1 MKYLVMSDSHGDRD
15 IVQKIYDQFKG
26 QVDVFLHCGDSELPA
41 EDLLWES
48 IVVIQGNCDYDTGYK
63 KEQLVRTKNDRIYL
77 THGHLYQ
84 VNFTMTPLELR
95 AKEEKA
101 TIALFGHTH
110 KLGCEY
116 IDGTLYVNPGSIS
129 QPRGLPYESFA
140 IIDSNDDT
148 FDVSYYDRSAQK
160 IPDLTFSF
168 KKKVNN

>member
-48 IVVIQGNCDYDTGYK
+48 IVVIQGNCDYG
-63 KEQLVRTKNDRIYL
+63 TKNDRIYL

-129 QPRGLPYESFA
+129 QPRGLPYKSFA

-168 KKKVNN
+168 KKKENN